1 MGTARTTRSR
11 VLNRII
17 LALLVILIVL
27 ELATFF
33 IYRGSQA
40 DLVKNS
46 KQQFLEQQ
54 TNNLNSSIFYIY
66 RINTSRLLEIA
77 KDVPLQMTLE
87 AIANK
92 TFTPIQVYLNDLM
105 KEQVALGFNQMEL
118 GMMIPINTIPGMGP
132 FVIASSDEQLIYN
145 FELPPYIADHLEED
159 SYSQFFENGVAE
171 LGLEGK
177 QLMAMSKENEPT
189 TNTTISVVV
198 FRPMDEEVAAVDAF
212 YNRET
217 RKTSIASVLL
227 VVVAALIV
235 IAISYLYFSYL
246 IRREITKPIEELEQ
260 VAMEVID
267 GNLDVKLEV
276 REGEEFENL
285 KRSFMAMVE
294 SIRSIIGRTFG
305 E

>member
-1 MGTARTTRSR
+1 VSTARTKRSR

-17 LALLVILIVL
+17 LALLVILVVL

-33 IYRGSQA
+33 IYRGSQ
-40 DLVKNS
+40 DNLVRNS

-54 TNNLNSSIFYIY
+54 TNNLNSSIFYVF
-66 RINTSRLLEIA
+66 RINASRLLEVA
-77 KDVPLQMTLE
+77 KDVPTQQTLE

-92 TFTPIQVYLNDLM
+92 TLTPIQVYLNSIM
-105 KEQVALGFNQMEL
+105 KEQVALGFNQIEL
-118 GMMIPINTIPGMGP
+118 GLMIPINSIPGMGP
-132 FVIASSDEQLIYN
+132 FVYASSDEQLIYN
-145 FELPPYIADHLEED
+145 WELPAYITDHLDDD
-159 SYSQFFENGVAE
+159 SYSQFFEDGVPE

-177 QLMAMSKENEPT
+177 QLMVMGKESEPT
-189 TNTTISVVV
+189 NNVTMSVVV
-198 FRPMDEEVAAVDAF
+198 FRPMDEEVAAIDAF

-217 RKTSIASVLL
+217 RKTRIASVLL

-260 VAMEVID
+260 VAAEVMD
-267 GNLDVKLEV
+267 GNLEVELEV

-294 SIRSIIGRTFG
+294 SIRNVIGRTFG